1 LPHAP
6 SASPEAAAARRA
18 GMFSCGGLLE
28 PSIPCD
34 RVNDDF
40 CDCANGSDEP
50 GTAACSAQARRRPP
64 ALLPRALR
72 PAPTAAPCHQAA
84 RPRACTARAAPAAP
98 ERLRWAPEGAGGG
111 RNGSHCPRARRLRS
125 PQALPVAPCA
135 PSHARGGLAAE
146 QRPRARRGAGCA
158 LPVRGR
164 APHVHR
170 VRGRRHPRLQGRR
183 GRARVHPGRGELA
196 GRSTL
201 AQRAPAHA
209 RAAGRAR
216 VRPGRAGCAAL
227 QRGSWRRRASGGRAV
242 SRTAWRMLEAWDQS
256 RARWTRP
263 GQRANVRVC
272 MPVWI
277 D

>member
-1 LPHAP
+1 
-6 SASPEAAAARRA
+6 
-18 GMFSCGGLLE
+18 MFSCGGLLE

-64 ALLPRALR
+64 ALLARALR

-146 QRPRARRGAGCA
+146 QRPRARAAAQGAHFQCA
-158 LPVRGR
+158 D
-164 APHVHR
+164 
-170 VRGRRHPRLQGRR
+170 GRRMSTAFVDDGIRDCKG
-183 GRARVHPGRGELA
+183 GEDERA
-196 GRSTL
+196 STL
-201 AQRAPAHA
+201 G
-209 RAAGRAR
+209 AA
-216 VRPGRAGCAAL
+216 
-227 QRGSWRRRASGGRAV
+227 S
-242 SRTAWRMLEAWDQS
+242 
-256 RARWTRP
+256 
-263 GQRANVRVC
+263 
-272 MPVWI
+272 
-277 D
+277 